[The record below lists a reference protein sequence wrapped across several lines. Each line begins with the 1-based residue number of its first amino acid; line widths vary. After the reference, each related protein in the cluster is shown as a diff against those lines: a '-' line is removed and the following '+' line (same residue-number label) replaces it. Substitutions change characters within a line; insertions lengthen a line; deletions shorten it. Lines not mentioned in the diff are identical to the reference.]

1 MKMFKRELH
10 SEIEI
15 ESTPERVWEVLT
27 GFASYAEWNPFIRL
41 IMGKLEA
48 GEKLEVHFAS
58 GGTKEIVFRPKV
70 LEVEGGRGF
79 RWLGHLIL
87 PWIFDGEHI
96 FEIAP
101 LEGGGVRFIQRE
113 KFNGLFVPLFWK
125 ELDSNTRSSFNE
137 MNRALKRRVEGK
149 MEQA

>member
-1 MKMFKRELH
+1 MKIFKRELC

-41 IMGKLEA
+41 ITGKLEA
-48 GEKLEVHFAS
+48 GWKLEVHFAS
-58 GGTKEIVFRPKV
+58 AGKREVVFRPKV
-70 LEVEGGRGF
+70 LKVEAGREI

-101 LEGGGVRFIQRE
+101 AEGSGVRFIQRE
-113 KFNGLFVPLFWK
+113 NFTGLFVPLFWK
-125 ELDSNTRSSFNE
+125 ELDINTRRGFNE
-137 MNRALKRRVEGK
+137 MNRALKRRVERE